1 MTSNQVSIDE
11 LISQLENSKE
21 MLKQRLR
28 EIDNELQQLQI
39 QLNPLLS
46 RKAELLEERGKV
58 SKLLS
63 LFDNVQTST
72 VTTKNYRGQQ
82 LEQQIL
88 ELLQNSDGLSILEIA
103 RTVGAPP
110 STVYHAC
117 NRLIASGKVVK
128 DGSKYRLA

>member
-21 MLKQRLR
+21 MLKQRLK

-103 RTVGAPP
+103 RTVGAPA

-117 NRLIASGKVVK
+117 NRLLMAGKITK
-128 DGSKYRLA
+128 NGSKYKLA